1 MFDTTFLLISF
12 ILMHISDFFMLKIL
26 LVLSDLS
33 LFLSHELKLISDSEG
48 ELDCGL
54 KSQFTQNLRG
64 QQSFVFICQVRRS
77 FPQSSVGVMSVM

>member
-33 LFLSHELKLISDSEG
+33 LFLSHELKLISDPEG

-54 KSQFTQNLRG
+54 KSQVHPKSERTTEFCFYPSGDLSLR
-64 QQSFVFICQVRRS
+64 VL
-77 FPQSSVGVMSVM
+77 SV